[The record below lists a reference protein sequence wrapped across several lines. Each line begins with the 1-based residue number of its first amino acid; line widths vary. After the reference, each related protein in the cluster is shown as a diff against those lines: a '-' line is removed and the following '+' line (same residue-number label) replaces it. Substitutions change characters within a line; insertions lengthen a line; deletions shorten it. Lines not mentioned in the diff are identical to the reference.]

1 MADLATELIRTVSRA
16 FYGTEHTLVID
27 ALFRHST
34 LQDTDLA
41 HVLGIQVK
49 PLRKTCGR
57 LREDG
62 LIAVQSRAERRTD
75 GSGSYYGGASQQGKE
90 RLTNRD
96 WYYINYHRAIDSI
109 KFRLHRLSKHIESQG
124 ASTTE
129 KKDLR
134 CLTKGCGRSYT
145 ELEAM
150 DNLDPSTGT
159 FLCAKCGAA
168 LDPVDEEERANENES
183 MKRMNQQFAKLVELM
198 QKIDATTVPENDF
211 ETALSKQL
219 PIEKTDAHPGSRT
232 EIVDVPNR
240 NLQSTK
246 GLEIK
251 PEKIAV
257 ELKDD
262 EDVKRENAAAEA
274 RAKRER
280 EAKQNTLP
288 EWISKSTISGDI
300 TAVGAK
306 EEKQRLEREAHTG
319 GLSKDDEDDKK
330 VIKGDSNDMDAMWKE
345 LEALQRKEAE
355 LRKAE
360 EDEEDDDDDDDE
372 GEFEDVEGI
381 AAVIGAP
388 PGIYNGVRSPNG
400 ANTPANLES
409 SNATDDEREPKR
421 PKVSASSSG
430 SALPNGNKTPAQD
443 TPAAS
448 DADDDDELEFENV

>member
-16 FYGTEHTLVID
+16 FYTTEHILIID
-27 ALFRHST
+27 ALMLHST
-34 LQDTDLA
+34 LQDSDLA
-41 HVLGIQVK
+41 HVLGTQVK

-62 LIAVQSRAERRTD
+62 LISVQSRAERRTD
-75 GSGSYYGGASQQGKE
+75 GTGGYYGGAPQQGKE
-90 RLTNRD
+90 RLTHRD

-109 KFRLHRLSKHIESQG
+109 KFRMYKLSKHIESQG

-129 KKDLR
+129 KKDLK
-134 CLTKGCGRSYT
+134 CLTRGCGRAYT

-150 DNLDPSTGT
+150 DSLDMATGD

-168 LDPVDEEERANENES
+168 LEPVDEEERANENES

-198 QKIDATTVPENDF
+198 QKIDAAAVPENDF
-211 ETALSKQL
+211 ETALSKQK
-219 PIEKTDAHPGSRT
+219 PIEKADSHPGTRT

-246 GLEIK
+246 GLEVK

-262 EDVKRENAAAEA
+262 EDVKRESAAADARARKEKEA
-274 RAKRER
+274 R
-280 EAKQNTLP
+280 QNALP

-306 EEKQRLEREAHTG
+306 EERQRLEREAHTG
-319 GLSKDDEDDKK
+319 VLTHEEEEEKK
-330 VIKGDSNDMDAMWKE
+330 AVKGDDDVMAAYWKE
-345 LEALQRKEAE
+345 LELAQKKEAE
-355 LRKAE
+355 LQKE
-360 EDEEDDDDDDDE
+360 EDEEDDDEED
-372 GEFEDVEGI
+372 EFEDVEGI
-381 AAVIGAP
+381 AGTPNTANGAA
-388 PGIYNGVRSPNG
+388 NGLAGTSTNG
-400 ANTPANLES
+400 ANTPANQES
-409 SNATDDEREPKR
+409 SNATDDERETKR
-421 PKVSASSSG
+421 AKM
-430 SALPNGNKTPAQD
+430 ALPNGDKTPAQD

>member
-1 MADLATELIRTVSRA
+1 MANLATELIRTVSRA
-16 FYGTEHTLVID
+16 FYGTEHILVVD
-27 ALFRHST
+27 ALMMHST
-34 LQDTDLA
+34 LQDSDLA
-41 HVLGIQVK
+41 HVLGTQVK

-62 LIAVQSRAERRTD
+62 LISVQARGERRTD
-75 GSGSYYGGASQQGKE
+75 GSGGYYGGAPQPGKE
-90 RLTNRD
+90 RLTTRD

-109 KFRLHRLSKHIESQG
+109 KFRLHKLSKHIESQG

-129 KKDLR
+129 KKDLK
-134 CLTKGCGRSYT
+134 CLTKGCERSYT

-150 DNLDPSTGT
+150 DNIDMSTGS
-159 FLCAKCGAA
+159 FLCMKCGAP
-168 LDPVDEEERANENES
+168 LEPVDEEERANENES

-198 QKIDATTVPENDF
+198 QKIDATSVPENDF
-211 ETALSKQL
+211 EAALSKYK
-219 PIEKTDAHPGSRT
+219 PIEKTDAHPGTRT

-262 EDVKRENAAAEA
+262 EDVKRENAEADA
-274 RAKRER
+274 RAKKER
-280 EAKQNTLP
+280 EARQNALP

-306 EEKQRLEREAHTG
+306 EERQRLEREAHTG
-319 GLSKDDEDDKK
+319 GLTQDEEEEKK
-330 VIKGDSNDMDAMWKE
+330 AVKGDDDVMAAYWKE
-345 LEALQRKEAE
+345 LELAQQKEAQLAKE
-355 LRKAE
+355 EDDEDE
-360 EDEEDDDDDDDE
+360 EDEED
-372 GEFEDVEGI
+372 EFEDVEGVASTT
-381 AAVIGAP
+381 AAIGAT
-388 PGIYNGVRSPNG
+388 NGTAGTSTNG

-409 SNATDDEREPKR
+409 SNATDDERPVKR
-421 PKVSASSSG
+421 AKVADAS
-430 SALPNGNKTPAQD
+430 NGHGGGTPAQD